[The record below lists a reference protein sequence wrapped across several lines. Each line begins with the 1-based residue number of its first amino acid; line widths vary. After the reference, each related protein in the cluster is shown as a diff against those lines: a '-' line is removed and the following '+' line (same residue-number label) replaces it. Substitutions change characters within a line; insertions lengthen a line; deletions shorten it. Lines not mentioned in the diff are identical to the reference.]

1 MKILHIIS
9 SAAAGGAEVYARD
22 LSIEMAK
29 RGHDIFIV
37 FLDRASEAGR
47 DLSFENAFLKQLQK
61 NNIKYGFIGQKAR
74 RNPIIGIFSLRHFVK
89 SFNPDVVH
97 SHLYYGA
104 VFSLFLNGVKRVYT
118 HHNIRLRAN
127 KSIYKLLDLRIDA
140 YIGICD
146 ACKRLLE
153 DVTKVPVHHIDNGV
167 DESRIIKKSQYIE
180 NNPVKLLF
188 IGRLSDQKNIGLL
201 LEAASYVRGSDF
213 LLMIAGEGALLP
225 ELKALSEK
233 LGIASKVRF
242 LGNVID
248 VKTLLNESD
257 VFVMSSAWEGLPIAQ
272 IEATLAGLPVL
283 VTNVGGCSEI
293 VNNVGNGVV
302 VNVDIGEYS
311 VALEELVNDY
321 SIRLKFHN
329 NAIKNSWIY
338 SITTSVD
345 KHLSVYDSL

>member
-1 MKILHIIS
+1 MRILHIIS

-29 RGHDIFIV
+29 SGHQVFIV

-47 DLSFENAFLKQLQK
+47 DLSFETSFLNQLQQHD
-61 NNIKYGFIGQKAR
+61 IEFDFIGQKAR
-74 RNPIIGIFSLRHFVK
+74 KNPLKGVLALRKFVK
-89 SFNPDVVH
+89 NFKPDVVH

-104 VFSLFLNGVKRVYT
+104 VFALFLTGVKRVYT

-127 KSIYKLLDLRIDA
+127 KHIYKLLDLRTDA

-153 DVTKVPVHHIDNGV
+153 SVTKGTVHHIDNGV
-167 DESRIIKKSQYIE
+167 DESRIIKKEHYLE
-180 NNPVKLLF
+180 TDPVKLVF
-188 IGRLSDQKNIGLL
+188 VGRLSEQKNISLL
-201 LEAASYVRGSDF
+201 LEAAARVKGHDF
-213 LLMIAGEGALLP
+213 LVMIAGEGAFLP
-225 ELKALSEK
+225 ELKALAER
-233 LGIASKVRF
+233 LGISSKVRF

-248 VKTLLNESD
+248 VKSLLNESD

-293 VNNVGNGVV
+293 VTSVGNGIVV
-302 VNVDIGEYS
+302 EVDLDEYS
-311 VALEELVNDY
+311 SALEKLVNDY
-321 SIRLKFHN
+321 ALRLQFHE
-329 NAIKNSWIY
+329 NAMKNSWIY

-345 KHLSVYDSL
+345 KHLDVYRSL